1 MWTVLRY
8 RGEITVSNVYIICI
22 ERICTYS
29 IYVYIYIHVH
39 ISASRMYYLC
49 WLVWRQDELIRLWL
63 RHGRSVVAMVVRT
76 GDIGEAREKET
87 RTPPDGFVTP
97 AHGKIIQGDLF
108 GQNVGGGLNHPGAY
122 TYIEAHTDIFSTK
135 HSAPFI
141 SSHDGSLSSSAANV

>member
-1 MWTVLRY
+1 
-8 RGEITVSNVYIICI
+8 
-22 ERICTYS
+22 
-29 IYVYIYIHVH
+29 
-39 ISASRMYYLC
+39 
-49 WLVWRQDELIRLWL
+49 
-63 RHGRSVVAMVVRT
+63 MVVRT
-76 GDIGEAREKET
+76 GDMGEAREKET

-122 TYIEAHTDIFSTK
+122 TYVYIYVHTDIFSTK